1 MYLTMP
7 QTENGMRF
15 INTAAEEAGS
25 YREIVGTHSSKR
37 LIFNRLLRREIF
49 ILLKE
54 DDGSNEILIICFLVS
69 YIAVRNKKVNEKRI
83 TFFAICNA

>member
-7 QTENGMRF
+7 QTENGMQF

-37 LIFNRLLRREIF
+37 LIFNRLLRKE
-49 ILLKE
+49 LSPPLKE
-54 DDGSNEILIICFLVS
+54 EDGSNEIFIICFFGF
-69 YIAVRNKKVNEKRI
+69 IQHCKK
-83 TFFAICNA
+83 